1 MKLKTKLFGLFIMM
15 FSATVLVAVLA
26 IIYMGNIG
34 DKVRSIA
41 RQDIPLTASVSKITT
56 KQLEQSLWL
65 ERAILNFEL
74 GKMEKF
80 EISVFELERLTDVVT
95 EEITDTVS
103 FLETAT
109 KRAATDEDGAV
120 FGALLT
126 RVNNIDDGYSQ
137 YITAATNMLKALKQ
151 GETAKVQKLMPEIDD
166 NVELLSEGLQALNQ
180 EISTAAEIN
189 AINAEQL
196 ETSVTWSMTVI
207 SVITLFV
214 VIVLGVWILKG
225 IGKQLGSDPEVL
237 NKIAEMLARGDLGE
251 IRRDES
257 ATGVYG
263 AIGRTVDKLVEII
276 SGIKLGANEVS
287 LASEQVS
294 QGNANLSQ
302 RTQEQASSL
311 EEVASSMEQMI
322 GTVNQNTENAQQ
334 ANQLAKAAREQADKG
349 GSVVTEAVT
358 AMRGISESS
367 NRIAEI
373 IGVIDEI
380 AFQTNL
386 LALNAAVE
394 AARAGEQGRGF
405 AVVASEVR
413 NLAGR
418 SAKAA
423 KQIKG
428 LIKDSVGRVE
438 HGTEQVDETGKALE
452 VIVSSV
458 KKVSDIIEEI
468 AAASKEQSDG
478 ITQVNKA
485 LLQMDEMTQQNASL
499 VEEAAAAS
507 EAMGAQ
513 AQELNALVSY
523 FTIDNEK
530 TINVAGVRHIQA
542 EEHVVPELESS
553 ETKQKENLSRSSKKK
568 DVDDGDWKDF

>member
-1 MKLKTKLFGLFIMM
+1 MKLKTKLTGLVVMM
-15 FSATVLVAVLA
+15 FSATALIATMAV
-26 IIYMGNIG
+26 ISMGDIG
-34 DKVRSIA
+34 DKVRNIA
-41 RQDIPLTASVSKITT
+41 TQDIPLMGAVSKITT

-65 ERAILNFEL
+65 ERVILNSKLGNAEKLDIAGFEF
-74 GKMEKF
+74 G
-80 EISVFELERLTDVVT
+80 RLSDEVS
-95 EEITDTVS
+95 EEITDTIS
-103 FLETAT
+103 FLETSTLRAT
-109 KRAATDEDGAV
+109 TDEAGAA

-126 RVNNIDDGYSQ
+126 RVGEIDARYAQ
-137 YITAATNMLKALKQ
+137 YISTATNMFVALKQ
-151 GETAKVQKLMPEIDD
+151 GDVANVDRLLPAIED
-166 NVELLSEGLQALNQ
+166 NVERMSEELQELNA
-180 EISTAAEIN
+180 EISTATENN
-189 AINAEQL
+189 AIRAEQL
-196 ETSVTWSMTVI
+196 EESTTVSMMVI
-207 SVITLFV
+207 SAVALLI
-214 VIVLGVWILKG
+214 VIVLGLWILTG

-237 NKIAEMLARGDLGE
+237 NKIAEMLAQGDLGG

-263 AIGRTVDKLVEII
+263 AISRTVDKLVEII
-276 SGIKLGANEVS
+276 SGIKSGANEVS
-287 LASEQVS
+287 VASEQVS

-322 GTVNQNTENAQQ
+322 GTVNQNSENAQQ
-334 ANQLAKAAREQADKG
+334 ANQLARAAREQADKG
-349 GSVVTEAVT
+349 GAVVSEAVT

-367 NRIAEI
+367 SRIAEI

-438 HGTEQVDETGKALE
+438 YGTEQVGETGKALE
-452 VIVSSV
+452 EIVGSV
-458 KKVSDIIEEI
+458 KKVSDIVAEI
-468 AAASKEQSDG
+468 AAASKEQSEG
-478 ITQVNKA
+478 ISQVNKA

-523 FTIDNEK
+523 FSIDSNK
-530 TINVAGVRHIQA
+530 IINVAKVRHIQT
-542 EEHVVPELESS
+542 EDHIVPELEPVKI
-553 ETKQKENLSRSSKKK
+553 KQKVNLPSSSRLNE
-568 DVDDGDWKDF
+568 VDDGDWQDF